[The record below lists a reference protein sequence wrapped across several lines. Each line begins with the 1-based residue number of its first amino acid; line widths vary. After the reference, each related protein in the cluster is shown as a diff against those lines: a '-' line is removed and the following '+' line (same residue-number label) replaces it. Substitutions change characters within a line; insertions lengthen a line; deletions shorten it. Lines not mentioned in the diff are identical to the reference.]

1 MKQLLRC
8 SDGWGVGGGL
18 REGFSKTASL
28 RVVLMWLL
36 IYKAIYEQELI
47 MNLRVEHIQLQL
59 LQEGWRISML

>member
-1 MKQLLRC
+1 MGRR
-8 SDGWGVGGGL
+8 GGGGV
-18 REGFSKTASL
+18 REGFSKTTSL

-47 MNLRVEHIQLQL
+47 LNLRVEHIQLQL